1 MTEEKSTKKKLLQIG
16 IIAVIVLGV
25 LAIYIAKT
33 AREKQPVPEPAV
45 QETIK
50 PSAEPD
56 NSTNGSTVSDEV
68 PLAISEVDMV
78 KILSNKLPVIIDFG
92 ADSCIPCKE
101 MAPVLKKLNAEMQG
115 KAVIQFVDVWQ
126 YSDAAKDFPIRVI
139 PTQVLINADGTPYVP
154 NEDIASGFTMYSSK
168 ETGEHVFTVHE
179 GGLDE
184 DAMRAIL
191 ADMGVSE

>member
-1 MTEEKSTKKKLLQIG
+1 MTEEKSTKKKLLQIW
-16 IIAVIVLGV
+16 IIAAIVLGV

-33 AREKQPVPEPAV
+33 AGEKEPVPTV
-45 QETIK
+45 QETVE

-56 NSTNGSTVSDEV
+56 NSTTGLPVSDEV
-68 PLAISEVDMV
+68 PLAISEVDME
-78 KILSNKLPVIIDFG
+78 KILSYKLPVIIDFG

-126 YSDAAKDFPIRVI
+126 YSDAAQNFPIRVI
-139 PTQVLINADGTPYVP
+139 PTQVFINADGTPYVP
-154 NEDIASGFTMYSSK
+154 SEDFASEFTMYSNK

-184 DAMRAIL
+184 DTMRAIL